1 MSEPSNVM
9 RTIELA
15 DEGATA
21 RLGHVLAA
29 ALPTQAVVALHG
41 TLGAGKTRLVQAIA
55 EAVGVDRGEVVS
67 PTFVL
72 VQEYHGAVPP
82 VGLQAAAGSAG
93 PVRPRAVP
101 LYHIDAYRLRGPDE
115 FRQLG
120 GEEYLG
126 WPGWVLIEWAERVAE
141 CLPPELLEITLEHT
155 GEQTRRARLVGRG
168 PTLAQVVEQ
177 LPI

>member
-1 MSEPSNVM
+1 MTAKAVIS

-15 DEGATA
+15 DEAAMA
-21 RLGHVLAA
+21 RLGHALAA
-29 ALPTQAVVALHG
+29 VLPPHAVVALHG

-55 EAVGVDRGEVVS
+55 EAVGVDRGQVVS

-72 VQEYHGAVPP
+72 VQEYHGA
-82 VGLQAAAGSAG
+82 
-93 PVRPRAVP
+93 RPTLPRRAVA

-126 WPGWVLIEWAERVAE
+126 GPGWVLIEWAERVAE

-155 GEQTRRARLVGRG
+155 GEQARRATLVGHG
-168 PTLAQVVEQ
+168 PAEARAVEQ
-177 LPI
+177 LTL